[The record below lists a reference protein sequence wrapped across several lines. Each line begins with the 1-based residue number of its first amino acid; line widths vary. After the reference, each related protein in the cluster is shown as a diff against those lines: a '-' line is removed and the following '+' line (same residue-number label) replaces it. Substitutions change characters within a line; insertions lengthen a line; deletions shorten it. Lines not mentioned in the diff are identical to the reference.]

1 MKRRVL
7 LASLGASA
15 VFGLGGCIGGGS
27 EVVTT
32 VQRTVRVEP
41 GQGWVERVPD
51 VSDPGGAIQYKV
63 SASQPFDVYFFTS
76 EESYMFYDTFV
87 DGGDPAGTPPGDR
100 DVGTA
105 ARRLEKDAY
114 RATTKNEGGREP
126 VDASGPYFFVVDHSR
141 YRGERPPG
149 EQADPLSAFV
159 DLTVTKKKFG
169 L

>member
-1 MKRRVL
+1 MKRREMLRV
-7 LASLGASA
+7 AGASA
-15 VFGLGGCIGGGS
+15 GVGLAGCVGGGS
-27 EVVTT
+27 DVVETM
-32 VQRTVRVEP
+32 QRQVSVTP
-41 GQGWVERVPD
+41 GQGWVTELPD
-51 VSDPGGAIQYKV
+51 VSDPGGAIQYNV
-63 SASQPFDVYFFTS
+63 SANQRFDVYFFTS